1 MSSSGGNGGG
11 GGGGGRFT
19 DGRVSSEEF
28 SLDTSN
34 FASVIS
40 KADSLADKMGEL
52 KDDLDNLKNNLMFT
66 WAGKGRNTFEK
77 KYRLLSQQFGDL
89 KEDLREIAEG
99 LKEMEQEY
107 IQADT
112 DLSKSLDGKD
122 SRY

>member
-1 MSSSGGNGGG
+1 MSN
-11 GGGGGRFT
+11 T
-19 DGRVSSEEF
+19 TKTPVSAEEF

-34 FASVIS
+34 FKEVYNL
-40 KADSLADKMGEL
+40 ADSLADRMAEL
-52 KDDLDNLKNNLMFT
+52 KNELDNLEKNLMFT

-89 KEDLREIAEG
+89 KDDLRDIAEG
-99 LKEMEQEY
+99 LLTMEEQY

-112 DLSKSLDGKD
+112 DLSKSLDGID

>member
-1 MSSSGGNGGG
+1 MS
-11 GGGGGRFT
+11 T
-19 DGRVSSEEF
+19 DTF

-34 FASVIS
+34 FDEVIT
-40 KADSLADKMGEL
+40 KARTLAEKMGEL
-52 KDDLDNLKNNLMFT
+52 KNDMDGLKSNLMFT

-89 KEDLREIAEG
+89 KDDLFEISES
-99 LKEMEQEY
+99 LLEIQEKY

-112 DLSKSLDGKD
+112 DAAKALDGKT

>member
-1 MSSSGGNGGG
+1 MS
-11 GGGGGRFT
+11 T
-19 DGRVSSEEF
+19 KPVSNEEF

-34 FASVIS
+34 FDAVIEKS
-40 KADSLADKMGEL
+40 RNLANKMGDLKNEL
-52 KDDLDNLKNNLMFT
+52 DGLKNNLMFS

-89 KEDLREIAEG
+89 KDDLRQISEDL
-99 LKEMEQEY
+99 LYMEEQY

-112 DLSKSLDGKD
+112 DLSKALDGKD

>member
-1 MSSSGGNGGG
+1 MSAD
-11 GGGGGRFT
+11 T
-19 DGRVSSEEF
+19 F

-34 FASVIS
+34 FDDVIE
-40 KADSLADKMGEL
+40 KAKKLAETMGT
-52 KDDLDNLKNNLMFT
+52 LKNEMDGLKSNLMFS

-89 KEDLREIAEG
+89 KDDLYEISES
-99 LKEMEQEY
+99 LLEIEEKY

-112 DLSKSLDGKD
+112 NAAKALDGKT

>member
-1 MSSSGGNGGG
+1 MS
-11 GGGGGRFT
+11 T
-19 DGRVSSEEF
+19 DNF

-34 FASVIS
+34 FDAVIT
-40 KADSLADKMGEL
+40 KARTLAEKMGEL
-52 KDDLDNLKNNLMFT
+52 KNDMDGLKSNLMFT

-89 KEDLREIAEG
+89 KDDLFEISES
-99 LKEMEQEY
+99 LLEIQEKY

-112 DLSKSLDGKD
+112 DAAKALDGKT

>member
-1 MSSSGGNGGG
+1 MSADN
-11 GGGGGRFT
+11 
-19 DGRVSSEEF
+19 F

-34 FASVIS
+34 FDAVIE
-40 KADSLADKMGEL
+40 KARTLADKMAT
-52 KDDLDNLKNNLMFT
+52 LKNEMDGLKSNLMFS

-89 KEDLREIAEG
+89 KDDLYEIAES
-99 LKEMEQEY
+99 LLEIEEKY

-112 DLSKSLDGKD
+112 DAAKALDGKT

>member
-1 MSSSGGNGGG
+1 MAA
-11 GGGGGRFT
+11 T
-19 DGRVSSEEF
+19 KVSAQEF

-34 FASVIS
+34 FDFVVKLSR
-40 KADSLADKMGEL
+40 DLAEKMAEL
-52 KDDLDNLKNNLMFT
+52 RNDLDGVKSNLMFV
-66 WAGKGRNTFEK
+66 WSGDGRNTFEK

-89 KEDLREIAEG
+89 KDDLREISEG
-99 LKEMEQEY
+99 LLKMEEEY